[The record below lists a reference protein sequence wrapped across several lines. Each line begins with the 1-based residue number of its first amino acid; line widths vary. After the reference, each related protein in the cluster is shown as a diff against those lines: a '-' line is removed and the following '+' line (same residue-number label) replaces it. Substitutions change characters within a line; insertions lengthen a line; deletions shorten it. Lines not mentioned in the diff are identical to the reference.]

1 MIPKFTLALE
11 RKLPLLLH
19 GDGLHTRRYLFAS
32 DAADAFDTIL
42 HRGAI
47 GSTYNVDSSD
57 ELSNLRLC
65 TMLLQQYGH
74 DTAAPGFSLSDHVR
88 HTVDRPFNDR
98 RYAVDAT
105 RLRELGW
112 RQKVG
117 FEDGLRRTVAWYRM
131 YGERWWGDVGK
142 VIEGAFPV
150 VVGGVVVSEGESED
164 LLSQTVGGGDKA
176 LEEKAKRTVGRESNG
191 VEEKRSTVN
200 GEVNGKDI
208 KTATTTVKRSTEGKK
223 HVAKNEIDL
232 ELGTKHKASTG
243 KKKTTAFSV
252 GDQ

>member
-11 RKLPLLLH
+11 RKLPLPLH

-42 HRGAI
+42 HRGTI
-47 GSTYNVDSSD
+47 GSTYNVGSSD
-57 ELSNLRLC
+57 EVSNLRLC

-74 DTAAPGFSLSDHVR
+74 DTAAPGFRLADHVR

-117 FEDGLRRTVAWYRM
+117 FEDGLRRTVAWYRR

-150 VVGGVVVSEGESED
+150 VVGGVVVSEGESE
-164 LLSQTVGGGDKA
+164 SQTVGGDNV

-200 GEVNGKDI
+200 GEVNGIDI
-208 KTATTTVKRSTEGKK
+208 KTATTVKRSTEEKK
-223 HVAKNEIDL
+223 YVAKNEIGL
-232 ELGTKHKASTG
+232 ELGTKHKASIG
-243 KKKTTAFSV
+243 KKKTALSV